1 MLTALDWL
9 FIIIM
14 AISMVVGIF
23 RGFIKE
29 AVSVG
34 TLIIAVWASFQFAT
48 SAEGLFGEWLD
59 SPALRIWSARIAIFV
74 LVMLLGSLVGWLI
87 SRFANQV
94 GMSGADR
101 MLGMLF
107 GLFRGAILSG
117 LVVIVG
123 PYLSLDKDAWWSE
136 STLLPYASR
145 VADSIAVIAPQAFDY
160 IKEEI
165 RGAEPAEANPPAQ
178 DAPEEI

>member
-14 AISMVVGIF
+14 AVSMIVGIF

-34 TLIIAVWASFQFAT
+34 TLIIAVWASFHFAT
-48 SAEGLFGEWLD
+48 SAQGLFGEWLE

-74 LVMLLGSLVGWLI
+74 LVMLLGSLAGWLI

-101 MLGMLF
+101 KLGMLF

-136 STLLPYASR
+136 SSLLPYATR
-145 VADSIAVIAPQAFDY
+145 VAESIAVIAPQAFDY

-165 RGAEPAEANPPAQ
+165 RGEPPA
-178 DAPEEI
+178 DEPTPTPDLSEEI